1 VERSP
6 NGWHSRHRPATGG
19 KTVPFTAVPLT
30 TGRRRSRKLVRRLAT
45 AASIAAAVGL
55 AVPVSM
61 SGAASASPQPTLKE
75 LLAQAAK
82 LSRQI
87 DSLSQQYD
95 ALRIQ
100 YNEAKAQVKIAR
112 MIVSRDER
120 LLKTDQAAIAQIA
133 AAGYMTGGVNPAISL
148 LTSKTPES
156 MLTRASILGQLQKE
170 NGDKLH
176 LVATARA
183 AAQRA
188 KLLAIQQQHKA
199 AKLSKAMKAKV
210 AVIQDKENKLNSAAY
225 AKALEIYRKTGTY
238 PPVNING
245 SSLEVHALREAMT
258 KIGDAYVWGAA
269 GPSTF
274 DCSGLVVWAYAQLG
288 VSLPHFTGDL
298 WNSGVHVSRA
308 ELRPGDLVFFYP
320 DIGHVGIYVGNGF
333 MLDAPTFGIPVGIH
347 PVMWDVYD
355 GAVRIA

>member
-6 NGWHSRHRPATGG
+6 DGWHSRRRPATGG
-19 KTVPFTAVPLT
+19 TTVPLT
-30 TGRRRSRKLVRRLAT
+30 TGPITTGRRRPRRFARRVAA
-45 AASIAAAVGL
+45 AASVAAAVGL
-55 AVPVSM
+55 AVPVGV
-61 SGAASASPQPTLKE
+61 SGAASASPRPTLKE

-87 DSLSQQYD
+87 DSISQQYD

-100 YNEAKAQVKIAR
+100 YDEAKAQVKIAR
-112 MIVSRDER
+112 IIVRRDER

-133 AAGYMTGGVNPAISL
+133 AAGYMSGGVNPAISL
-148 LTSKTPES
+148 LTSKNPES
-156 MLTRASILGQLQKE
+156 MLNRASILGQLQKE
-170 NGDKLH
+170 NGSKLH

-188 KLLAIQQQHKA
+188 KLLAIQQQRKA

-210 AVIQDKENKLNSAAY
+210 AIIQAKENKLNTAAY

-269 GPSTF
+269 GPSSF

-308 ELRPGDLVFFYP
+308 QLEPGDLVFFFA
-320 DIGHVGIYVGNGF
+320 DISHVGIYVGNGF

-347 PVMWDVYD
+347 PVFWSAYA